1 MLSLRLTFLV
11 SVFLL
16 IITATTTVTA
26 DTEIKLPLLKDCTT
40 AKTVLHNHVHNIIPF
55 SRCALLFSDR
65 TVDPP
70 SLRNS
75 FSSIAGR
82 LFEDL
87 MDLKLPKYLIEIR
100 NDLAKEMGQL
110 LIFDNPNVHLKN
122 LIVYGR
128 FAKHLGDTNRTI
140 AVALE
145 YNEDMDPT
153 KDYENIADMRAGITD
168 HQVR

>member
-1 MLSLRLTFLV
+1 
-11 SVFLL
+11 
-16 IITATTTVTA
+16 
-26 DTEIKLPLLKDCTT
+26 
-40 AKTVLHNHVHNIIPF
+40 
-55 SRCALLFSDR
+55 
-65 TVDPP
+65 
-70 SLRNS
+70 
-75 FSSIAGR
+75 
-82 LFEDL
+82 